1 MASAEARQDEC
12 LAWAAAFEL
21 AFVLGEGH
29 VHHELALGRM
39 TGNIPFARR
48 ILSQHD
54 APCGES
60 ADVAQEKHK
69 QNQLA

>member
-39 TGNIPFARR
+39 TGNIPSHRHASEERMR
-48 ILSQHD
+48 SEMGPGREQLILSI
-54 APCGES
+54 
-60 ADVAQEKHK
+60 
-69 QNQLA
+69 